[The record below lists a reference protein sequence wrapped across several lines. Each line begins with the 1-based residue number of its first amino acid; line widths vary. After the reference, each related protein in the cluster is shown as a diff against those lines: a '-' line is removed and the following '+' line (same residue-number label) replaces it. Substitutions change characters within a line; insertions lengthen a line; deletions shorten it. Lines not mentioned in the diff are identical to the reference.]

1 MKKNWIYNNKASEIY
16 YSVNFKY
23 SSDLERDWYIPIKNR
38 RDGTDFED
46 SEDSVIKNYIEKVKK
61 ICKPENWETWRKEQD
76 EFWKDKNSEVTK
88 PIFDLLSA
96 DFSWVPVNVFN
107 NPNYARRI
115 QDLKDSGYTVVSGVK
130 RFDKT
135 QNKKISHVLLLP
147 LPRGGINGY
156 EQWDEN
162 TRKRILETLNYFDVY
177 ECKKI
182 KNGLL
187 PDHKFPEIRWDE
199 NTKRSQKEIANMS
212 TSQIKKDFQLI
223 NNQRNQQKRE
233 VCRKCYQT
241 NERGIIYGIN
251 YFYQGNQ
258 LWDKGIPKRGK
269 VAERGCIGCGWYDIE
284 EWRNKL
290 SKTLRSNL

>member
-16 YSVNFKY
+16 YPVTFKY
-23 SSDLERDWYIPIKNR
+23 GLEIERDWYIPIKNR
-38 RDGTDFED
+38 RDGTDFEN
-46 SEDSVIKNYIEKVKK
+46 SEDSEIEDYINKVKK
-61 ICKPENWETWRKEQD
+61 ICHPDNWVVWRKTQD
-76 EFWKDKNSEVTK
+76 EFWKDKKSEVTK
-88 PIFDLLSA
+88 SIFDLLIEN
-96 DFSWVPVNVFN
+96 FSWVPAIVFD

-115 QDLKDSGYTVVSGVK
+115 QDLKDSGYTIVSGVK
-130 RFDKT
+130 RFDRT
-135 QNKKISHVLLLP
+135 QKKKISHVLLLP

-156 EQWDEN
+156 EQWDDN
-162 TRKRILETLNYFDVY
+162 TRKKILETLNHFDAY

-199 NTKRSQKEIANMS
+199 NTKRSQKEIANMN
-212 TSQIKKDFQLI
+212 TFEIKRDFQLI

-251 YFYQGNQ
+251 YFYEGNKS
-258 LWDKGIPKRGK
+258 WDKKIPKRGK
-269 VAERGCIGCGWYDIE
+269 VAEQGCKGCGWYDIE
-284 EWRNKL
+284 KWRKKL
-290 SKTLRSNL
+290 SENLIINS